1 MEDRAFQAENSM
13 DKGPKRKENKVRKL
27 RPESLELGSP
37 VHLILIKHLPSLP
50 GLLLR
55 KMDRGLWG
63 FVTC

>member
-13 DKGPKRKENKVRKL
+13 DKGPERRENKVRKL

-37 VHLILIKHLPSLP
+37 VHLVLIKHLPSLP

-55 KMDRGLWG
+55 KTVHGTVGAL
-63 FVTC
+63 